1 MLATVLNAGFLNLD
15 FVWLGECD
23 KFLFDLDL
31 ELGEFVTSTIG
42 PLKIRLAKARVVLGL
57 AAVFLE
63 VFHFATQGAIDAVL
77 GDQDSALEIQ
87 RLAKGLLPQHHC
99 LRVFYRG
106 E

>member
-23 KFLFDLDL
+23 KFLFDLDR
-31 ELGEFVTSTIG
+31 EFGEFVAGAIG
-42 PLKIRLAKARVVLGL
+42 PLEVGLAKARVVLGL

-77 GDQDSALEIQ
+77 GDQDSALEI
-87 RLAKGLLPQHHC
+87 
-99 LRVFYRG
+99 
-106 E
+106 